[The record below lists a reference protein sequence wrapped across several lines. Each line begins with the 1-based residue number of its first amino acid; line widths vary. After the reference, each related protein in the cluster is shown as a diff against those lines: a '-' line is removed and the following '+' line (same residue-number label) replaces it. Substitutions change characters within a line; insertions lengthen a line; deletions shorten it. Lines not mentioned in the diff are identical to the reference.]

1 MLTAADAQNLVY
13 LGKSLALA
21 SALSWAM
28 AVILFRIS
36 GKNVHP
42 IGLNLFK
49 SLLSGIL
56 MIMTLGI
63 FHQPLFPAVPLNY
76 YVLLLLSGIIGIGV
90 SDTLLFA
97 GLNKLG
103 ASLTAIVTCSYSPF
117 VIILAALFIG
127 ERMSPW
133 QIAGVMFIISAV
145 STISLKTDGINSLS
159 RKQLLSGIFL
169 GLSAMLSMAL
179 SIVIMKPVL
188 SQTSLLWATI
198 TRILGGGVF
207 LTAVILFH
215 PAGKR
220 MWQSIFSRE
229 SWKPMLSGSFLGG
242 YLSLIAWM
250 AGMKYAQASEASVL
264 NQMNTIFIFI
274 LGIIFLKEKLTPK
287 KAAAFILAATGVILV
302 IFF

>member
-1 MLTAADAQNLVY
+1 MTAADAQNLVY
-13 LGKSLALA
+13 LGKALALG

-56 MIMTLGI
+56 MVLTLWI
-63 FHQPLFPAVPLNY
+63 FRQPLLPTLPWSHYA
-76 YVLLLLSGIIGIGV
+76 LLLASGIIGIGV
-90 SDTLLFA
+90 SDTFLFS
-97 GLNKLG
+97 GLNRLG

-117 VIILAALFIG
+117 VIILAAIFIG
-127 ERMSPW
+127 ESMSPW
-133 QIAGVMFIISAV
+133 QVAGVVFIISAV
-145 STISLKTDGINSLS
+145 STISLKTDGMNTLS
-159 RKQLLSGIFL
+159 RRDLISGIFL
-169 GLSAMLSMAL
+169 GLAAMLCMAV

-188 SQTSLLWATI
+188 NTASLLWATI
-198 TRILGGGVF
+198 ARIAGGTVF
-207 LTAVILFH
+207 LTTFILVH
-215 PAGKR
+215 PAGKK
-220 MWQSIFSRE
+220 MWQTIFSRE
-229 SWKPMLSGSFLGG
+229 SWKPMFSGSFLGG

-264 NQMNTIFIFI
+264 NQMNTIFIFV

-287 KAAAFILAATGVILV
+287 KTLAFILAATGVVLV
-302 IFF
+302 VFF

>member
-1 MLTAADAQNLVY
+1 MPAMDAQNFVY

-21 SALSWAM
+21 SALSWAI

-49 SLLSGIL
+49 SLFSGIL
-56 MIMTLGI
+56 MILTLWV
-63 FHQPLFPAVPLNY
+63 FKQPLLPALPLNY
-76 YVLLLLSGIIGIGV
+76 YALLLLSGIIGIGV

-97 GLNKLG
+97 GLNRLG

-117 VIILAALFIG
+117 VIILATIFIH
-127 ERMSPW
+127 ESMSPW
-133 QIAGVMFIISAV
+133 QIAGVVFIISAV

-159 RKQLLSGIFL
+159 RSQLLRGIFL
-169 GLSAMLSMAL
+169 GLTAMLCMAV

-188 SQTSLLWATI
+188 SHTSLLWATI
-198 TRILGGGVF
+198 TRIAGGGFF
-207 LTAVILFH
+207 LTAVVLLH
-215 PAGKR
+215 PAWKQI
-220 MWQSIFSRE
+220 WKSIFSRE

-264 NQMNTIFIFI
+264 NQMNTIFIFV

-287 KAAAFILAATGVILV
+287 KTLAFILAATGLV
-302 IFF
+302 LVVFF